1 MCGAQIFGTDPAGP
15 NAVPGDAGWFTEG
28 SRVRM
33 YSGRRPEDD
42 GDGAIGA
49 TGRLRGQGAT
59 GTSVSDDAEGL
70 QLRVPSG

>member
-1 MCGAQIFGTDPAGP
+1 MTVTVATVVEVGGRRSMCGAQIFGTDPAGP

-49 TGRLRGQGAT
+49 TGRLRG
-59 GTSVSDDAEGL
+59 
-70 QLRVPSG
+70 

>member
-49 TGRLRGQGAT
+49 TGRLRG
-59 GTSVSDDAEGL
+59 
-70 QLRVPSG
+70 